1 MCGNVFASDKYN
13 TTSNIN
19 GVTVNWEYELND
31 AGQIEYLK
39 CTNPGELTGSI
50 AIPGTLEEKTV
61 VSIGSEAFSSAT
73 GITEVILPDS
83 ITEIGLRAFEKCTSL
98 NKVDLGSITDIGV
111 DVFEG
116 CTSLTEITIPKTLT
130 STRNGPALNNPN
142 ITKITLEEGL
152 TRVPSNLCANTGITE
167 ITIPSSVTEIGAHA
181 FENCTNLNKIDLGNI
196 TDMEFDIFKGCT
208 SLTEI
213 TIPKTLT
220 STRNGPVLNNPSI
233 TKITLEEGLTRVPS
247 NLCAN
252 TGITEITMPSS
263 VTEIG
268 AYAFSD
274 CASLEKI
281 TILDNVTEMG
291 YYNTRDED
299 SVFENHNENLTIYCY
314 KDSMAANYA
323 KKYNIK
329 YEYLTRPA
337 TGEGD
342 KDNTNNG
349 ASDNSDG
356 NKELPVR
363 LPQAG
368 VNTIIAISFVGIVV
382 VAVIM
387 YKKYKAYK
395 DIK

>member
-31 AGQIEYLK
+31 AGQIINLK

-83 ITEIGLRAFEKCTSL
+83 VTEIEYGAFRNCTNL
-98 NKVDLGSITDIGV
+98 NKVDLGSITNMSFQI
-111 DVFEG
+111 FSG
-116 CTSLTEITIPKTLT
+116 CTSLTEITIPKTLKKG
-130 STRNGPALNNPN
+130 SVSPVLDNSN

-152 TRVPSNLCANTGITE
+152 TIVPENLCSNTGITE
-167 ITIPSSVTEIGAHA
+167 IVIPDSVTEIEYGA
-181 FENCTNLNKIDLGNI
+181 FNNCD
-196 TDMEFDIFKGCT
+196 
-208 SLTEI
+208 
-213 TIPKTLT
+213 
-220 STRNGPVLNNPSI
+220 
-233 TKITLEEGLTRVPS
+233 
-247 NLCAN
+247 
-252 TGITEITMPSS
+252 
-263 VTEIG
+263 
-268 AYAFSD
+268 
-274 CASLEKI
+274 SLEKI
-281 TILDNVTEMG
+281 TILDNVTKMG
-291 YYNTRDED
+291 IYNISNVD

-342 KDNTNNG
+342 KDDTNNG
-349 ASDNSDG
+349 ASGNTDG

>member
-167 ITIPSSVTEIGAHA
+167 IT
-181 FENCTNLNKIDLGNI
+181 
-196 TDMEFDIFKGCT
+196 
-208 SLTEI
+208 
-213 TIPKTLT
+213 
-220 STRNGPVLNNPSI
+220 
-233 TKITLEEGLTRVPS
+233 
-247 NLCAN
+247 
-252 TGITEITMPSS
+252 MPSS

-349 ASDNSDG
+349 ASGNTDG

-382 VAVIM
+382 VAVFM